1 MSKAKETKEKI
12 IKQAAE
18 LFNQQGYLGS
28 SVSDIMRAT
37 GLKKG
42 GIYNYFQSKD
52 ELALQAFDFA
62 YGCVSQRYRDALKG
76 KRGAKERLQAIV
88 SVFLSYMENSPIQ
101 GVCPLLNTAIESDD
115 THPALRE
122 RVQEAMTAW
131 WQLICRI

>member
-1 MSKAKETKEKI
+1 MP
-12 IKQAAE
+12 
-18 LFNQQGYLGS
+18 L
-28 SVSDIMRAT
+28 D
-37 GLKKG
+37 KKG

-88 SVFLSYMENSPIQ
+88 SVFLSYMENPPIQ

-131 WQLICRI
+131 RQLICRI